1 MTDKDTAAGAF
12 FEAIRKG
19 NDMAVDTAVGAHEE
33 LLHARNSAGLSPVL
47 ASAYAGHPKMAAR
60 LAAIAAK
67 APDGLDI
74 FGAAATGNV
83 VVVRALLSSDRASV
97 DDRGPDGYTALHLA
111 AYFGQLEVAR
121 LLLGRG
127 ADPNAVALNES
138 RVTPLHSA
146 VAAQHRDTASLLM
159 ALGAS
164 PNAVQHGGWTPLHS
178 AARNGDEAIADM
190 LLLRGADPTRM
201 SDDGKTPI
209 DLAVENGYAA
219 LAGILRSQAAK
230 R

>member
-1 MTDKDTAAGAF
+1 MTNKDAITAAF
-12 FEAIRKG
+12 FEGIRKG
-19 NDMAVDTAVGAHEE
+19 NDTAVDTAVGANVE
-33 LLHARNSAGLSPVL
+33 LLRVRDDAGLSPVL
-47 ASAYAGHPKMAAR
+47 VAAYAGHSKMAGR
-60 LAAIAAK
+60 LAALATK
-67 APDGLDI
+67 TPEGLD
-74 FGAAATGNV
+74 FFSAAATGNV
-83 VVVRALLSSDRASV
+83 IVLRTQLSNDHASV

-111 AYFGQLEVAR
+111 AYFGHLEVAR

-146 VAAQHRDTASLLM
+146 VAGQHRDTASLLM

-164 PNAVQHGGWTPLHS
+164 PNAVQRGGWTPLHT
-178 AARNGDEAIADM
+178 AAHNGDEAIADM
-190 LLLRGADPTRM
+190 LLLRGADPTRT

-219 LAGILRSQAAK
+219 LAGILRTQAGK

>member
-1 MTDKDTAAGAF
+1 LTDKGTIATAF

-19 NDMAVDTAVGAHEE
+19 NDVAVDAAIGAHAE
-33 LLHARNSAGLSPVL
+33 LLQARDDAGLSPVL
-47 ASAYAGHPKMAAR
+47 AAAYAGHAKMAAR
-60 LAAIAAK
+60 LAALAAK

-83 VVVRALLSSDRASV
+83 VIVRTQLSSDRASV
-97 DDRGPDGYTALHLA
+97 DDHGPDGYTALHLA

-164 PNAVQHGGWTPLHS
+164 PNAVQHGGWTPLHT

-190 LLLRGADPTRM
+190 LLLRGADPTRTN
-201 SDDGKTPI
+201 DDGKTAI
-209 DLAVENGYAA
+209 DLAVENAHAA

>member
-1 MTDKDTAAGAF
+1 MTDQKPAVAAF

-19 NDMAVDTAVGAHEE
+19 NDMAVDTAIGAHEE
-33 LLHARNSAGLSPVL
+33 LLQARDASGLTPVL
-47 ASAYAGHPKMAAR
+47 VAVYSGQLKIAGR
-60 LAAIAAK
+60 LAALAAR

-74 FGAAATGNV
+74 FDAAAIGDV
-83 VVVRALLSSDRASV
+83 AVVRNLLSSDRAAV

-111 AYFGQLEVAR
+111 AYFGHLEVAR

-146 VAAQHRDTASLLM
+146 VSARHRDTASLLL

-164 PNAVQHGGWTPLHS
+164 PNAVPRGGWTPLHA
-178 AARNGDEAIADM
+178 AARNGDEVLVDM
-190 LLLRGADPTRM
+190 LLLRGADPTRP
-201 SDDGKTPI
+201 SDDGRTAI
-209 DLAVENGYAA
+209 DLANQNCHGA
-219 LAGILRSQAAK
+219 LAKLLRGSSSK

>member
-1 MTDKDTAAGAF
+1 MTDRDTMAIAF

-19 NDMAVDTAVGAHEE
+19 NDIAVDAAVGAHEE
-33 LLHARNSAGLSPVL
+33 LLQARNSAGLSPVL
-47 ASAYAGHPKMAAR
+47 ASAYAGHAKMAAR
-60 LAAIAAK
+60 LAAMAAK
-67 APDGLDI
+67 SPAGLDV

-83 VVVRALLSSDRASV
+83 AVVRSLLSGDLASV

-111 AYFGQLEVAR
+111 AYFGQLEIAR

-190 LLLRGADPTRM
+190 LLLRGADATRM

-209 DLAVENGYAA
+209 DLAVENGHAA
-219 LAGILRSQAAK
+219 LAGILRAQAAK

>member
-1 MTDKDTAAGAF
+1 MSDQGPIAASF
-12 FEAIRKG
+12 FEAIRNG
-19 NDMAVDTAVGAHEE
+19 NDMAVDAAIDAHEE
-33 LLHARNSAGLSPVL
+33 LLRARDGTGLSPVL
-47 ASAYAGHPKMAAR
+47 AAAYSSHIK
-60 LAAIAAK
+60 LAHHLAMLLAK
-67 APDGLDI
+67 TPDGLDV
-74 FGAAATGNV
+74 FDAAAIGDV
-83 VVVRALLSSDRASV
+83 RVVRTLLSSDRASV
-97 DDRGPDGYTALHLA
+97 DDRGPVGYTALHFA

-190 LLLRGADPTRM
+190 LLLRGADATRM

-209 DLAVENGYAA
+209 DLAVENGHAA
-219 LAGILRSQAAK
+219 LAGILRAQAAK